1 MRLAHSPSPAA
12 WRDRSIR
19 FRLNVGGHADTS
31 EQAVSIGR
39 RRRRHHSAEFRAEA
53 VRACQQPGVSVAA
66 IALARGLNAN
76 LLRRWVL
83 RAERGT
89 LLVPSRSSAP
99 SIAAESCGGF
109 VPVGIFS
116 SATEATIRI
125 EVRRGSSTVK
135 IEWPASGAREC
146 ALLLRDLM
154 K

>member
-1 MRLAHSPSPAA
+1 M
-12 WRDRSIR
+12 
-19 FRLNVGGHADTS
+19 NTS

-39 RRRRHHSAEFRAEA
+39 RRRRRHSAEFRAEA

-89 LLVPSRSSAP
+89 LLVPSGSSAASVP
-99 SIAAESCGGF
+99 AENSGGF
-109 VPVGIFS
+109 VPVRVSS
-116 SATEATIRI
+116 SATEGAIRI

-135 IEWPASGAREC
+135 IEWPASAAGEC
-146 ALLLRDLM
+146 ALLLRELM

>member
-1 MRLAHSPSPAA
+1 M
-12 WRDRSIR
+12 
-19 FRLNVGGHADTS
+19 NTS

-39 RRRRHHSAEFRAEA
+39 RRRRRHSAEYRAEA

-89 LLVPSRSSAP
+89 LLVPSRPSAP
-99 SIAAESCGGF
+99 SIPVDNSGGF
-109 VPVGIFS
+109 VPVGIS
-116 SATEATIRI
+116 ASATEAAIRI
-125 EVRRGSSTVK
+125 EVRRGSSTVN
-135 IEWPASGAREC
+135 IQWPASAAGEC
-146 ALLLRDLM
+146 ALLLRELM

>member
-1 MRLAHSPSPAA
+1 V
-12 WRDRSIR
+12 
-19 FRLNVGGHADTS
+19 NTS
-31 EQAVSIGR
+31 EQAISIGR
-39 RRRRHHSAEFRAEA
+39 RRRRRHSAQFRAEA

-99 SIAAESCGGF
+99 SIPVESSGGF
-109 VPVGIFS
+109 VSVRI
-116 SATEATIRI
+116 SASAAEAAIRI
-125 EVRRGSSTVK
+125 EVHRGSSTVK
-135 IEWPASGAREC
+135 IEWPASAAGEC
-146 ALLLRDLM
+146 ALLLRELM

>member
-1 MRLAHSPSPAA
+1 V
-12 WRDRSIR
+12 
-19 FRLNVGGHADTS
+19 NTS
-31 EQAVSIGR
+31 EQAISIGR
-39 RRRRHHSAEFRAEA
+39 RRRRRHSAEFRAEA

-89 LLVPSRSSAP
+89 LLVPSGSSAASVP
-99 SIAAESCGGF
+99 AENSGGF
-109 VPVGIFS
+109 LPVRISS
-116 SATEATIRI
+116 SATEAGIRI

-135 IEWPASGAREC
+135 IEWPASAAGEC
-146 ALLLRDLM
+146 ALLLRELM

>member
-1 MRLAHSPSPAA
+1 M
-12 WRDRSIR
+12 
-19 FRLNVGGHADTS
+19 NTT

-39 RRRRHHSAEFRAEA
+39 RRRRRHSAEFRAEA

-99 SIAAESCGGF
+99 SVPVENSGGF
-109 VPVGIFS
+109 LPVGI
-116 SATEATIRI
+116 SASAAEAAIRI
-125 EVRRGSSTVK
+125 EVRRGSSTVN
-135 IEWPASGAREC
+135 IQWPASAAGEC
-146 ALLLRDLM
+146 ALLLRELM

>member
-1 MRLAHSPSPAA
+1 M
-12 WRDRSIR
+12 
-19 FRLNVGGHADTS
+19 NTS

-39 RRRRHHSAEFRAEA
+39 RRRRRHSAEFRAEA

-89 LLVPSRSSAP
+89 LLVPSRSAAP
-99 SIAAESCGGF
+99 SVPIENAGGF
-109 VPVGIFS
+109 VPVRISS
-116 SATEATIRI
+116 SAPEAAIRI
-125 EVRRGSSTVK
+125 EVRRGSSTVTV
-135 IEWPASGAREC
+135 EWPVSAAQEC
-146 ALLLRDLM
+146 ALLLRELM

>member
-1 MRLAHSPSPAA
+1 V
-12 WRDRSIR
+12 
-19 FRLNVGGHADTS
+19 NTS

-39 RRRRHHSAEFRAEA
+39 RRRRRHSAEFRAEA

-89 LLVPSRSSAP
+89 LLVPSRSTAP
-99 SIAAESCGGF
+99 SVAVENSGGF
-109 VPVGIFS
+109 LPVRIAS
-116 SATEATIRI
+116 SATEAAIRI

-135 IEWPASGAREC
+135 IEWPAAAAGEC
-146 ALLLRDLM
+146 ALLLRELM

>member
-1 MRLAHSPSPAA
+1 M
-12 WRDRSIR
+12 
-19 FRLNVGGHADTS
+19 NTS

-39 RRRRHHSAEFRAEA
+39 RRRRRHSAEFRAEA

-99 SIAAESCGGF
+99 SVPVEKSGGF
-109 VPVGIFS
+109 VPVSISS
-116 SATEATIRI
+116 SAAEAAIRI
-125 EVRRGSSTVK
+125 EVRRGSSTVN
-135 IEWPASGAREC
+135 IQWPASAAGEC
-146 ALLLRDLM
+146 ALLLRELM